1 MTDIIMCWYRWP
13 PLFSCL
19 FSLSPIPRCSRET
32 GFGTEDMGFEPQIRK
47 AVKEVKDTLRSAVV
61 NSQGFTV
68 WVRWVVS
75 KGGDSMTAVT

>member
-13 PLFSCL
+13 PLLSFLPCRL
-19 FSLSPIPRCSRET
+19 FHGGRET

-61 NSQGFTV
+61 NSQGVTV
-68 WVRWVVS
+68 GQIRRFQEW
-75 KGGDSMTAVT
+75 